1 MASRRTTLALSAFL
15 IGSLLVGSPLLGSP
29 LLGSPLLGSPLF
41 GGLAHAQGASPIEAA
56 TPDYDLAGKQ
66 FAAGQESFAAKRF
79 HVAALH
85 FSAAYDITRDPVL
98 LFNVGESYEQA
109 GDAVRAR
116 DSYRA
121 YLAQKPTAQDRA
133 DVEQRIARLFVDD
146 KKAAPLVDRSVD
158 GDRAEADRIVASGT
172 VPPTVQPASAA
183 VPASA
188 STSAVPAAPPAPAAA
203 VAVIAP
209 TQPAQVGLLEEHP
222 ATRLRVAAW
231 SGVAATLA
239 LLTTGAI
246 LGLAAQSRGDEV
258 TRRLSFVDATGQP
271 LTYDAAAKA
280 DFADLRSQ
288 GKLYNGLSVG
298 FYTASAAMAVV
309 TTTLFLVDWRRN
321 KQHDRAAIAPMVAPN
336 AGGLVA
342 AGTF

>member
-1 MASRRTTLALSAFL
+1 MASRTTTLALSVF
-15 IGSLLVGSPLLGSP
+15 LVGSPLLCGP
-29 LLGSPLLGSPLF
+29 
-41 GGLAHAQGASPIEAA
+41 AQAQTPAA
-56 TPDYDLAGKQ
+56 TDAAAPDYDLAGKQ

-85 FSAAYDITRDPVL
+85 FQAAYDITKDPVL
-98 LFNVGESYEQA
+98 LFNVGESYENA
-109 GDAVRAR
+109 GNAQRAS

-133 DVEQRIARLFVDD
+133 DIEKRIARLDD
-146 KKAAPLVDRSVD
+146 KKAAPLPDRSID
-158 GDRAEADRIVASGT
+158 GDRAEADKIVASGT
-172 VPPTVQPASAA
+172 VPATDTAVTATPSPAPSPDPVAA
-183 VPASA
+183 PA
-188 STSAVPAAPPAPAAA
+188 TPPAPPAA
-203 VAVIAP
+203 VVVGA
-209 TQPAQVGLLEEHP
+209 QKPAQVGLLEEHP

-258 TRRLSFVDATGQP
+258 TRRLSFVDSTGQP

-280 DFADLRSQ
+280 DFSDLRSQ
-288 GKLYNGLSVG
+288 GKLYSGLSIG

-309 TTTLFLVDWRRN
+309 TTTLFLVDWRKN
-321 KQHDRAAIAPMVAPN
+321 KKRDRKLAASAFVAAPMVAPH

-342 AGTF
+342 GGSF

>member
-15 IGSLLVGSPLLGSP
+15 
-29 LLGSPLLGSPLF
+29 LGSPLF
-41 GGLAHAQGASPIEAA
+41 CGPAHAQGAAPNEAA
-56 TPDYDLAGKQ
+56 APDYDLAGKQ

-85 FSAAYDITRDPVL
+85 FSTAYDITRDPAL
-98 LFNVGESYEQA
+98 LFNVGESYENA
-109 GDAVRAR
+109 GEAARAR

-121 YLAQKPTAQDRA
+121 YLAQKPTAQDRT
-133 DVEQRIARLFVDD
+133 DVEQRIARLDD

-158 GDRAEADRIVASGT
+158 GDRAEADRMIASGA
-172 VPPTVQPASAA
+172 VPPTVPPAAEAASPATAPASG
-183 VPASA
+183 
-188 STSAVPAAPPAPAAA
+188 APAAEPATALA
-203 VAVIAP
+203 VVTP
-209 TQPAQVGLLEEHP
+209 PKLAQVGLLEEHP

-258 TRRLSFVDATGQP
+258 TRRLSFVDSNGQP
-271 LTYDAAAKA
+271 LTYDAAARA

-321 KQHDRAAIAPMVAPN
+321 KEHDRTLAAAEPRNRATIVPMVAPHS
-336 AGGLVA
+336 GGVVA